1 VQKILIG
8 TNNKGKIRE
17 YEILFKGIFRP
28 IPLNYLGLHL
38 DVNEDGSSYEENAL
52 IKLKYLKDKSPFP
65 VITDDSGLEVT
76 SLNNEPG
83 IFSARYSGRNSS
95 DERNINKLLG
105 KMKSLMASSDTI
117 GIDGKVKID
126 RSARFVCSIAYFDS
140 ENSDEII
147 TSYGECH
154 GLIVDEGRGYN
165 GFGYDPV
172 FYIEELSKT
181 FAELSINQK
190 SLISHRSQA
199 VSDLLRQLN
208 I

>member
-1 VQKILIG
+1 MQKILIG

-83 IFSARYSGRNSS
+83 IFSARYSGKNSS
-95 DERNINKLLG
+95 DERNIQIQFFLNKEFF
-105 KMKSLMASSDTI
+105 I
-117 GIDGKVKID
+117 GISVNCIIETCDET
-126 RSARFVCSIAYFDS
+126 
-140 ENSDEII
+140 EN
-147 TSYGECH
+147 
-154 GLIVDEGRGYN
+154 VM
-165 GFGYDPV
+165 
-172 FYIEELSKT
+172 IEM
-181 FAELSINQK
+181 IK
-190 SLISHRSQA
+190 SMRMS
-199 VSDLLRQLN
+199 N
-208 I
+208 